1 MMNLKALSI
10 LIQGAKSQGGNMLR
24 FYAIVVAILIIAL
37 GLFYYKSI
45 EQENELLKQKNTQ
58 LMEAQ
63 ESLYHSINE
72 LEKRRELELKTLHE
86 LEQNKNK
93 ISKELDKIKIKI
105 KENSTGN
112 IVKDFNK
119 DLDEI
124 FTDNNYSF

>member
-1 MMNLKALSI
+1 
-10 LIQGAKSQGGNMLR
+10 MLR
-24 FYAIVVAILIIAL
+24 FYAMAVAILIIAL
-37 GLFYYKSI
+37 GIFYYKTI

-86 LEQNKNK
+86 LEQNKTK

-119 DLDEI
+119 ALDEI

>member
-1 MMNLKALSI
+1 
-10 LIQGAKSQGGNMLR
+10 MLR
-24 FYAIVVAILIIAL
+24 FYAILCVAILIIAL
-37 GLFYYKSI
+37 GFYYKSI
-45 EQENELLKQKNTQ
+45 EKENELLKQKNTQ

-86 LEQNKNK
+86 LEQNKTK

-105 KENSTGN
+105 KENSSGN

-119 DLDEI
+119 ALDEI
-124 FTDNNYSF
+124 FKDNNYSF

>member
-1 MMNLKALSI
+1 
-10 LIQGAKSQGGNMLR
+10 MLR
-24 FYAIVVAILIIAL
+24 IYGIGVAILIIAL

-58 LMEAQ
+58 LMKAQ
-63 ESLYHSINE
+63 ESLYNSIQE

-86 LEQNKNK
+86 LEQNKTK
-93 ISKELDKIKIKI
+93 ISNELDKIKIKI

-119 DLDEI
+119 ALDEI
-124 FTDNNYSF
+124 FTNNNYQF

>member
-1 MMNLKALSI
+1 
-10 LIQGAKSQGGNMLR
+10 MLR
-24 FYAIVVAILIIAL
+24 FYSVGVAILIIAL

-45 EQENELLKQKNTQ
+45 EQENELLKQKNSQ

-63 ESLYHSINE
+63 ESLYNSIQE

-86 LEQNKNK
+86 LEQNKTK

-119 DLDEI
+119 ALDEI

>member
-1 MMNLKALSI
+1 
-10 LIQGAKSQGGNMLR
+10 MLR
-24 FYAIVVAILIIAL
+24 IYGIGVAILIIAL

-63 ESLYHSINE
+63 ESLYNSIQE

-86 LEQNKNK
+86 LEQNKTK
-93 ISKELDKIKIKI
+93 ISNELDKIKIKI

-119 DLDEI
+119 ALDEI
-124 FTDNNYSF
+124 FTNNNYQF

>member
-1 MMNLKALSI
+1 
-10 LIQGAKSQGGNMLR
+10 MLR
-24 FYAIVVAILIIAL
+24 IYGISVAILIIAL
-37 GLFYYKSI
+37 GLFYYQSI

-63 ESLYHSINE
+63 ESLYNSIQE

-86 LEQNKNK
+86 LEQNKTK
-93 ISKELDKIKIKI
+93 ISNELDKIKIKI

-119 DLDEI
+119 ALDEI
-124 FTDNNYSF
+124 FTNNNYQF

>member
-1 MMNLKALSI
+1 
-10 LIQGAKSQGGNMLR
+10 MLR
-24 FYAIVVAILIIAL
+24 FYAIAVAILIIAL

-45 EQENELLKQKNTQ
+45 EQENELLKQKNSQ

-63 ESLYHSINE
+63 ESLYNSIQE
-72 LEKRRELELKTLHE
+72 LEKRRELELQTLHE
-86 LEQNKNK
+86 LEQNKTK

-119 DLDEI
+119 VLDEI
-124 FTDNNYSF
+124 FKDNNYSF

>member
-1 MMNLKALSI
+1 
-10 LIQGAKSQGGNMLR
+10 MLR
-24 FYAIVVAILIIAL
+24 VYGIAVAILIIAL

-63 ESLYHSINE
+63 ESLYNSIQE

-86 LEQNKNK
+86 LEQNKTK

-119 DLDEI
+119 ALDEI
-124 FTDNNYSF
+124 FTNNNYQF

>member
-1 MMNLKALSI
+1 
-10 LIQGAKSQGGNMLR
+10 MLR
-24 FYAIVVAILIIAL
+24 FYAIAVAILIIAL
-37 GLFYYKSI
+37 GLFYYKTI
-45 EQENELLKQKNTQ
+45 EKENELLKQKNTQ

-63 ESLYHSINE
+63 ESLYHSIQE

-86 LEQNKNK
+86 LEQNKTK

-119 DLDEI
+119 ALDEI
-124 FTDNNYSF
+124 FKDNNYSF